1 MADNPMNP
9 ENPVDAVTKTL
20 KDAAYVVVGFGVL
33 AFQKAQVRRR
43 ELEKQL
49 GVSTESFREQL
60 TKVAADAEKNIEP
73 VVEAVEAS
81 LDQLEERLPAQAREV
96 LKTVRTTAKDA
107 GEQFRARVNEY
118 KATAAA

>member
-1 MADNPMNP
+1 MN
-9 ENPVDAVTKTL
+9 DLTKTL

-33 AFQKAQVRRR
+33 AFQKAQVRRV

-49 GVSTESFREQL
+49 GVSTESFRAQL

-81 LDQLEERLPAQAREV
+81 LDQLEERLPEQAREV
-96 LKTVRTTAKDA
+96 FKQARTTAKDA
-107 GEQFRARVNEY
+107 GEQLRARLS
-118 KATAAA
+118 TAA